1 MEGPPAAPPG
11 GASRQ
16 SQPNPNK
23 VFVGGLS
30 WETTDEKLAQYFA
43 NYGEVTEAF
52 VSFDRNTGRPR
63 GFGFVCFADPAVV
76 DKVVAQG
83 KHHIDRREVEA
94 KKAVPKE
101 DTPAPPAAA
110 PGADPAAPQKTRK
123 IFVGGLAPS
132 VDDAALR
139 AYFEVFGPV
148 EDGVVMY
155 DHDNKRP
162 RGFGFITF
170 AEEESVDKVFAQVG
184 LAWGGV
190 PWGLERLAQGRAAP
204 APVCETPGLASSP
217 CH

>member
-1 MEGPPAAPPG
+1 MNAAGQQPAPRA
-11 GASRQ
+11 
-16 SQPNPNK
+16 NPNK

-30 WETTDEKLAQYFA
+30 WETTDERLAAYFA
-43 NYGEVTEAF
+43 NFGEVTEAF

-101 DTPAPPAAA
+101 DTPAPAAGA
-110 PGADPAAPQKTRK
+110 PGAGGARGDAAAQKTRK

-139 AYFEVFGPV
+139 AYFEQYGPV

-170 AEEESVDKVFAQVG
+170 AEEGAVDRVFVSGAMQS
-184 LAWGGV
+184 LHDKQI
-190 PWGLERLAQGRAAP
+190 EI
-204 APVCETPGLASSP
+204 
-217 CH
+217 